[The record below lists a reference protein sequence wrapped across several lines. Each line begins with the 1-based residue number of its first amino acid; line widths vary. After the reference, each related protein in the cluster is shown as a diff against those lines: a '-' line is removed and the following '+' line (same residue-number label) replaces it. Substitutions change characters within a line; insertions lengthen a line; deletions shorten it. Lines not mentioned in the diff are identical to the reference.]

1 MGSSNKRGRGRQV
14 GPQAAGAGTQSTAVL
29 ESGPIYGC
37 GAFFGGR
44 AGGHSRP
51 VWWAGAVT
59 FALLLT
65 MPLIVPLT
73 APLPMT
79 GSTSVH
85 ALLTHLRRQP
95 LDLRLEVILAELL
108 DYGYVLDDFLIQPVG
123 LFARRYRRDLGAVRD
138 EQFER
143 GHRPV
148 VRTVL
153 ELHREGLYDAVPQQ
167 VFHQPGSATPNPA
180 GSIRAMVED
189 IRLQRRKEKATRQ
202 FFLPLEQEFFRCRV
216 GIEQIERHYFTNISA
231 HLYNESQARFWGIAD
246 AGLPDGP
253 LTNLLYVLP
262 LAHGIVGDLARTQQC
277 FESVL
282 GQPVRLRVVSP
293 LRHQLSPSAGA
304 DGAAAEEGNILGQL
318 ALGRSLV
325 LGGDYAETL
334 PALEISLL
342 GLSVAELEAHLHG
355 GWPARALTLLCD
367 HLVAYETDI
376 SIGYEMAAAEAAF
389 RLGEG
394 EQAAVLGFTT
404 AGI

>member
-1 MGSSNKRGRGRQV
+1 
-14 GPQAAGAGTQSTAVL
+14 
-29 ESGPIYGC
+29 
-37 GAFFGGR
+37 
-44 AGGHSRP
+44 
-51 VWWAGAVT
+51 
-59 FALLLT
+59 
-65 MPLIVPLT
+65 
-73 APLPMT
+73 MT

-85 ALLTHLRRQP
+85 ALLAHLRLQP

-108 DYGYVLDDFLIQPVG
+108 DYGYVLEDFLIQPVG

-167 VFHQPGSATPNPA
+167 MFHQPGSATPNPA

-189 IRLQRRKEKATRQ
+189 IRLQRRKEKATRK

-216 GIEQIERHYFTNISA
+216 GIEQVERHYFTNISA
-231 HLYNESQARFWGIAD
+231 HWYNEMQARFWGIAD
-246 AGLPDGP
+246 ADLPAGP
-253 LTNLLYVLP
+253 LTNLLYILP

-282 GQPVRLRVVSP
+282 GQPVRLRVGRP
-293 LRHQLSPSAGA
+293 LRYPLPALVRA
-304 DGAAAEEGNILGQL
+304 DGADETAGGASGNILGQL

-342 GLSVAELEAHLHG
+342 ELSVAELEAHLHG
-355 GWPARALTLLCD
+355 GWPTRALTLLCD
-367 HLVAYETDI
+367 HLVAYETDV
-376 SIGYEMAAAEAAF
+376 SICYEMAAAEASF